1 MKNRHDEYLKY
12 KKRKIIILFIFFA
25 LVLFSMYFALKTG
38 VAELDFKTMLSLLVK
53 KSGDRSLDI
62 VLWNIRLPRIV
73 ASVFAGASLGI
84 SGCIMQNNLKNPLAS
99 PSTIG
104 VTSAAAFGA
113 NFGIIVLGGGSFQ
126 SGSSDAVYIMSPYIV
141 TFCAFVSSVIAI
153 SIVITI
159 SRIKSF
165 SSQVIILAGVAISS
179 LFGAG
184 TTFLQYFADSTHVAT
199 AVFWSFGNLGRA
211 SWKEIILIG
220 ILLLISFIY
229 FMFKSWDYNAL
240 INGDDNAKVLGVNP
254 HRTRLG
260 GMFFAS
266 ILISVCV
273 SFLGIISFVG
283 LIAPQ
288 ISRRIIGT
296 DHRFLIL
303 SSALLGSLILLI
315 SDTVARVLFSPIIL
329 PVGVITSFLGA
340 PLFLYILM
348 KDYKN

>member
-12 KKRKIIILFIFFA
+12 TKRKIIILFIFFA

-38 VAELDFKTMLSLLVK
+38 VAEMDFKTILSILTK
-53 KSGDRSLDI
+53 RSDDRALEI
-62 VLWNIRLPRIV
+62 VLLNIRLPRIV
-73 ASVFAGASLGI
+73 ASVFAGASLGV

-141 TFCAFVSSVIAI
+141 TFCAFVASVVAI

-165 SSQVIILAGVAISS
+165 SPQVIILAGVAISS

-240 INGDDNAKVLGVNP
+240 INGDDNAKVLGVNT

-296 DHRFLIL
+296 DHRFLIP